1 MPPAADRDVQ
11 PRGGRAARAPA
22 RPHRDRAV
30 GRRAVDV
37 WRPRQGHRGGDA
49 LPGQLGYG
57 HQREQGDDRRAVHE
71 RHPGA
76 RVPQGRA
83 RGAGAGQ
90 VPGGG
95 GAPRWRAGP
104 PRRAVCRQSGQGV
117 RRARRPRGAEQ
128 GGPSPGCQARDPASR
143 DPRHGPAAARGAAAA
158 AASAAFSA
166 FFNFFRSFCSRS
178 SPSAPPPSSLAI
190 FLRSFAASAP
200 SAGASPAVAMAASP
214 TMQ

>member
-1 MPPAADRDVQ
+1 MNCACCALPAVCRRPARRGSPRHPLRRRDQPAGRRHSQLAAVHPERRRQRRRARGHLHQPPMPPAADRDVQ

-95 GAPRWRAGP
+95 GAPRWRAG
-104 PRRAVCRQSGQGV
+104 A
-117 RRARRPRGAEQ
+117 
-128 GGPSPGCQARDPASR
+128 
-143 DPRHGPAAARGAAAA
+143 
-158 AASAAFSA
+158 
-166 FFNFFRSFCSRS
+166 
-178 SPSAPPPSSLAI
+178 
-190 FLRSFAASAP
+190 
-200 SAGASPAVAMAASP
+200 
-214 TMQ
+214 